1 MKGVKR
7 LSQRIRI
14 RFVFH
19 LALILLGLGIVSPGQ
34 ERPATDRGETSSDGN
49 EKSNF
54 AISVNVNEVRLDAV
68 VLDGKQRQIT
78 DLTADDFEIYQDGV
92 LQEINSCMYISNQKT
107 QPGIASIP
115 RPGSGT
121 APPGVHAL
129 ADA

>member
-92 LQEINSCMYISNQKT
+92 LQEINACT
-107 QPGIASIP
+107 
-115 RPGSGT
+115 
-121 APPGVHAL
+121 
-129 ADA
+129 